1 MKPSFVRKIK
11 NLVHCLFIVGILVST
26 PLYAQ
31 QTLIFS
37 TLDLGIITKINNQL
51 HEVYAMNMNEAM
63 SSVNS
68 SLKGVVGLGM
78 SLAVAFLVVDLLFP
92 GQTNIVSNVATMISS
107 FVDKGLVGL
116 IALIA
121 FVAMFSRN

>member
-1 MKPSFVRKIK
+1 
-11 NLVHCLFIVGILVST
+11 
-26 PLYAQ
+26 
-31 QTLIFS
+31 
-37 TLDLGIITKINNQL
+37 
-51 HEVYAMNMNEAM
+51 MNVNEALN
-63 SSVNS
+63 SVNS

-92 GQTNIVSNVATMISS
+92 GQTNIVSNVASMISS

>member
-1 MKPSFVRKIK
+1 
-11 NLVHCLFIVGILVST
+11 
-26 PLYAQ
+26 
-31 QTLIFS
+31 
-37 TLDLGIITKINNQL
+37 
-51 HEVYAMNMNEAM
+51 MNVNEALN
-63 SSVNS
+63 SVNS

-92 GQTNIVSNVATMISS
+92 GQTNIVNNVAGMIGS